1 MKTYKKR
8 HQKLLHYCLTQ
19 RLLCPISFSVLTN
32 LTDKDSQRCLS
43 SNLGE
48 VRKVV
53 ATLGLLIEYQKHR
66 QNREGWSLVQVRKL
80 LGQNLYLWSDAVGIQ
95 HIPQELSNQQLGLMM
110 LAQYDNRLAVVWSIR
125 LRVDLPSQPLTITST
140 YRLCDVVSQV
150 LAPLFD
156 KPEVD

>member
-1 MKTYKKR
+1 M
-8 HQKLLHYCLTQ
+8 
-19 RLLCPISFSVLTN
+19 
-32 LTDKDSQRCLS
+32 
-43 SNLGE
+43 
-48 VRKVV
+48 

-80 LGQNLYLWSDAVGIQ
+80 LGQKLYLWSDAVGIQ

-140 YRLCDVVSQV
+140 YRLCDVVNQV